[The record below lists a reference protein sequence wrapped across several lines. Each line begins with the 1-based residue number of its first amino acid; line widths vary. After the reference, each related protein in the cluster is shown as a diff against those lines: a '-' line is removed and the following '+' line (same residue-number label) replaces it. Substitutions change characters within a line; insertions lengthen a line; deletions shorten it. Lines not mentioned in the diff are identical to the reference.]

1 MVCIHLKMAV
11 GIVLVVLLYV
21 ISVVSSTH
29 PKKKTVVGI
38 IGQPV
43 LLPCGRSKLATPNYP
58 TRTRIYWQ
66 DLIPRVLHVFKDGNE
81 EYDHQHHLYKNR
93 TTINTDQL
101 ASGNLSLLLNP
112 VNVRDHG
119 LTCNVFL
126 IINGA
131 TSKECQITVDVTA
144 SYQKPKLTLNVTD
157 MTLVCSTHGGFPE
170 YQVTWRTHNRTLE
183 RHEAVNKT
191 AQDPGT
197 GTYNISSRVNVTE
210 GQHMTCS
217 IYNPILN
224 ETQSSFIVIQ
234 ASKEGSH
241 LLKCILPAVCL
252 LVTLLIAV
260 ILCLKYPNFRKPW
273 RKMIHCCPEPEP
285 ENTAQEPEIA
295 ELNPQQ

>member
-21 ISVVSSTH
+21 ISVVSSTR
-29 PKKKTVVGI
+29 PKEKTVVGI

-43 LLPCGRSKLATPNYP
+43 LLPCGCSKLETPNYP
-58 TRTRIYWQ
+58 TKTRIYWQ
-66 DLIPRVLHVFKDGNE
+66 DLNPRVLHVFKDGHE
-81 EYDHQHHLYKNR
+81 EYNHQHPWYKNR

-112 VNVRDHG
+112 VNVRDNR
-119 LTCNVFL
+119 LTCDVIL
-126 IINGA
+126 LINGLKS
-131 TSKECQITVDVTA
+131 TECQITVNVAA
-144 SYQKPKLTLNVTD
+144 SYQKPKLTLNSTD

-183 RHEAVNKT
+183 PQEAVNKT
-191 AQDPGT
+191 TQDPGT

-210 GQHMTCS
+210 GQNITCS
-217 IYNPILN
+217 IYNTILN
-224 ETQSSFIVIQ
+224 ETQSNVIIIE
-234 ASKEGSH
+234 ASKGENH
-241 LLKCILPAVCL
+241 LLKFS
-252 LVTLLIAV
+252 LVAICPLVILLITV

-285 ENTAQEPEIA
+285 ENTAQQPENA
-295 ELNPQQ
+295 ELNLQQ